1 MLTQRQRRRLKE
13 NALNATMHDSRKEA
27 SLALYKSKFF
37 LKTWARG
44 KNPCPLWIRP
54 NAVIFSRFEF
64 SQASHCLKKW
74 KLLFFGVLLC
84 LNRLDGYASD
94 YSKKMHDM
102 SSFSFQCRRALRKTL
117 IAKAAAPIPCSSNG
131 PSPSEKKGTG
141 SFVGTG

>member
-1 MLTQRQRRRLKE
+1 MEKTRVPYGLGQMQLFFQD
-13 NALNATMHDSRKEA
+13 LN
-27 SLALYKSKFF
+27 
-37 LKTWARG
+37 
-44 KNPCPLWIRP
+44 
-54 NAVIFSRFEF
+54 F
-64 SQASHCLKKW
+64 SQAFHTLKKW

>member
-1 MLTQRQRRRLKE
+1 MEKTRVPYGLGQMQLFFQD
-13 NALNATMHDSRKEA
+13 LN
-27 SLALYKSKFF
+27 
-37 LKTWARG
+37 
-44 KNPCPLWIRP
+44 
-54 NAVIFSRFEF
+54 F
-64 SQASHCLKKW
+64 SQASHCLKRTEKMETVIFW
-74 KLLFFGVLLC
+74 VLLC